1 IYRLYFHPLAKYP
14 GPKLAAITGL
24 WYCRHWVGGR
34 WPHVVT
40 ELHHKYGDV
49 IRVAPNELVFATAEA
64 SRDIYNRYQPGAEV
78 QFQKDRQFYAPSGT
92 ERSLIMEPD
101 ADAHRHMRRAFDPG
115 FNLAAVKQRS
125 AIPLHHID
133 LLIQKLYRT
142 GRRPE
147 GENVA
152 EFSFRL
158 SFDIAVEMA
167 FGKRI
172 DTHQHEWLRLFRDNV
187 KAASAAIA
195 LRRLPKPVTTLI
207 DLLLGRLIRM
217 ARRRY
222 LDVVNTFVTER
233 MEIDEQQPED
243 WFSFVI
249 ELGRKDN
256 ETKYFYPSQAS
267 SLVVGGTEAISQ
279 WTAAVLYYLATNPD
293 KARILQEEVRSAFSG
308 PAGDQDIDFESTKT
322 LHYLVATV
330 EEGLRIYPPSAFGLP
345 RVSPGAVVDGHHIPK
360 GTTVQVPNFLLAR
373 SERYFARPK
382 EFHPERWLPRDHA
395 LYTQEFAQDRKETSR
410 PFSRGPRGCIAV
422 NLSHHQMRCIL
433 AKIIWNFDLELA
445 CPKLDLYDQS
455 AVHMVWAMPK
465 NFIRF
470 IPRAGISVVD

>member
-1 IYRLYFHPLAKYP
+1 M
-14 GPKLAAITGL
+14 
-24 WYCRHWVGGR
+24 W
-34 WPHVVT
+34 
-40 ELHHKYGDV
+40 
-49 IRVAPNELVFATAEA
+49 AE
-64 SRDIYNRYQPGAEV
+64 
-78 QFQKDRQFYAPSGT
+78 
-92 ERSLIMEPD
+92 
-101 ADAHRHMRRAFDPG
+101 
-115 FNLAAVKQRS
+115 
-125 AIPLHHID
+125 
-133 LLIQKLYRT
+133 
-142 GRRPE
+142 
-147 GENVA
+147 
-152 EFSFRL
+152 
-158 SFDIAVEMA
+158 
-167 FGKRI
+167 
-172 DTHQHEWLRLFRDNV
+172 HQHEWLRLFRDNV

-233 MEIDEQQPED
+233 MEIHEVMSKQKEAGEQQQPED

-279 WTAAVLYYLATNPD
+279 WTAAVLYYLASNPD
-293 KARILQEEVRSAFSG
+293 KAHILQDEVRSAFPG
-308 PAGDQDIDFESTKT
+308 ADGDKQIDFESTKT

-345 RVSPGAVVDGHHIPK
+345 RVSPGAIVDGHHIPK

-373 SERYFARPK
+373 SERYFSRPK

-395 LYTQEFAQDRKETSR
+395 LYNQEFARDRKETSR

-422 NLSHHQMRCIL
+422 NLSHHQMR
-433 AKIIWNFDLELA
+433 
-445 CPKLDLYDQS
+445 Y
-455 AVHMVWAMPK
+455 VHNLCTVDFPYLVCHWSRLTCT
-465 NFIRF
+465 FFVGVDVFWQRSS
-470 IPRAGISVVD
+470 GISIWSLLVPK

>member
-1 IYRLYFHPLAKYP
+1 
-14 GPKLAAITGL
+14 
-24 WYCRHWVGGR
+24 
-34 WPHVVT
+34 
-40 ELHHKYGDV
+40 
-49 IRVAPNELVFATAEA
+49 
-64 SRDIYNRYQPGAEV
+64 
-78 QFQKDRQFYAPSGT
+78 
-92 ERSLIMEPD
+92 M
-101 ADAHRHMRRAFDPG
+101 
-115 FNLAAVKQRS
+115 
-125 AIPLHHID
+125 
-133 LLIQKLYRT
+133 
-142 GRRPE
+142 
-147 GENVA
+147 
-152 EFSFRL
+152 
-158 SFDIAVEMA
+158 
-167 FGKRI
+167 
-172 DTHQHEWLRLFRDNV
+172 

-233 MEIDEQQPED
+233 MEIDEVMSRQKQAVEQQQPED

-279 WTAAVLYYLATNPD
+279 WTAAVLYYLTTNPE
-293 KARILQEEVRSAFSG
+293 KARVLQEEVRSAFSG

-382 EFHPERWLPRDHA
+382 EFHPERWLPRDHT
-395 LYTQEFAQDRKETSR
+395 LYNQDFARDRKETSR

-422 NLSHHQMRCIL
+422 NLSHHQMRYVQGFLAFIQHQIYLYNYSLTWIPLIYTGVFWQRLSGTLTLNLLVRSWTCMIIQLYTWCGPCLRTLSDLFLEQEYLSWIKLVSKRMTIL
-433 AKIIWNFDLELA
+433 GYTIV
-445 CPKLDLYDQS
+445 Q
-455 AVHMVWAMPK
+455 
-465 NFIRF
+465 
-470 IPRAGISVVD
+470 